1 MICKD
6 VIMNHT
12 RWQRPKRNVKTL
24 LVALLLTLVCGS
36 LLLGWMPESAA
47 AEVRNEA
54 VDAQNEAV
62 DAQNEAVD
70 AQKEAVESRNEVGE
84 VQSEAGEASATA
96 EEEKGTFDS
105 IKGVFSSW
113 GHKAGIQKDKLSV
126 KYDMRKL
133 RGKIEEDY
141 QELGR
146 VFFRLYRDGAP
157 DIMNDPELKEVLGA
171 VVEKKAELE
180 KLDARLAELRAE
192 GGEDSEEEA
201 GEEPEDTGSAAE
213 EKPAE

>member
-6 VIMNHT
+6 GIMNHT
-12 RWQRPKRNVKTL
+12 RWQGPKGNVKTL
-24 LVALLLTLVCGS
+24 LLALLLTLVCGS

-47 AEVRNEA
+47 AEV
-54 VDAQNEAV
+54 QNEAV
-62 DAQNEAVD
+62 DAP
-70 AQKEAVESRNEVGE
+70 KEAVESRNEVGE

-126 KYDMRKL
+126 KYDIRKL

-146 VFFRLYRDGAP
+146 LFFRLYRDGAP
-157 DIMNDPELKEVLGA
+157 DIMNDPELKEVLGGI
-171 VVEKKAELE
+171 VEKKAELE
-180 KLDARLAELRAE
+180 KLEARLAELRAE
-192 GGEDSEEEA
+192 GDEDSEEEA

-213 EKPAE
+213 EKPSE